1 MNRKEFI
8 EQLEQLLM
16 DIPPEERIEALA
28 YYNGYFEDAG
38 VENEEKIIRELES
51 PEKVAKIIKADIGG
65 EEEKEYTESG
75 YEDTR
80 FHQQEE
86 VGQYNTN
93 QQSTAGKKEDKAS
106 KIILI
111 VLLAIVTSPLWL
123 TVAGSIAGL
132 IVGAL
137 GTIFGVAVAF
147 VAVVFALYVAGL
159 VLFGVGAGLLFTGGF
174 AAGIGLI
181 GAALLVL
188 APAILGTIGCVWMFG
203 KFCPWFVKSIVGLCS
218 RLIHRKERTV

>member
-1 MNRKEFI
+1 MNRKEFMD
-8 EQLEQLLM
+8 QLEQLLM

-65 EEEKEYTESG
+65 EEEKE
-75 YEDTR
+75 
-80 FHQQEE
+80 
-86 VGQYNTN
+86 
-93 QQSTAGKKEDKAS
+93 DKTS

-174 AAGIGLI
+174 SAGIGLI

-188 APAILGTIGCVWMFG
+188 ALAILGTIGCVWLFG